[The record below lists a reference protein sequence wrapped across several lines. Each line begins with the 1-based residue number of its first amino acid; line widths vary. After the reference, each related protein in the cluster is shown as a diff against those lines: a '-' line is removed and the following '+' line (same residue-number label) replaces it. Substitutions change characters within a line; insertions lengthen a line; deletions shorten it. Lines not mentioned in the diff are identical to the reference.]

1 MSHEILIGSAPG
13 MLIDYM
19 AHEIIL
25 YIYIYITGDE
35 ILAGAWDPQNFMGV
49 YSSLLNSS
57 GFHQNSTTRVFW
69 HCSSEQNWVFVWVVR
84 NLAVIKTMKSIRVYI
99 YIYI

>member
-1 MSHEILIGSAPG
+1 MSHEILIGSASG

-19 AHEIIL
+19 AYEIIL
-25 YIYIYITGDE
+25 YIYIYGDE
-35 ILAGAWDPQNFMGV
+35 ILAAAWDPQNFMGFL
-49 YSSLLNSS
+49 YSLSNSS

-69 HCSSEQNWVFVWVVR
+69 HCASEQNWVFVWVVR
-84 NLAVIKTMKSIRVYI
+84 NLAVIKTMKSIRVYVYI